1 MSSKEIVRK
10 EALIKR
16 RAFTVNEVCN
26 KSRIIRERL
35 LMLPKYGKYQTF
47 MCYVSYKNEVD
58 TKELIRYLL
67 QDGKQVFLPRIT
79 SDKKDIEAIEIKDFD
94 KDLKK
99 GTFGIMEPFC
109 SSRECAGDI
118 DMIIIPGVAYDI
130 NKNRL
135 GYGGGYYDR
144 FLSGLKSSSLKLGLS
159 YDELV
164 YESLPVEEH
173 DIKVDI
179 IITEKRII
187 K

>member
-1 MSSKEIVRK
+1 MSNKEIVRK

-16 RAFTVNEVCN
+16 KAFSANEVYD

-35 LMLPKYGKYQTF
+35 LALSEYRKCQTF

-58 TKELIRYLL
+58 TEEMIRHLL
-67 QDGKQVFLPRIT
+67 KDGKRVFLPRIM
-79 SDKKDIEAIEIKDFD
+79 SDKKDIEAVEIKDFD

-109 SSRECAGDI
+109 SSKECAGDI
-118 DMIIIPGVAYDI
+118 DMIIIPGVAYDV

-144 FLSGLKSSSLKLGLS
+144 FLRGVKSSSLKLGLS